1 MTEDLHSNRFQVTT
15 CHLDQFLILV
25 IPFQVGC
32 HLDQFLILVIPFQV
46 GLETLDRWYDLT

>member
-25 IPFQVGC
+25 IPFQVG
-32 HLDQFLILVIPFQV
+32 
-46 GLETLDRWYDLT
+46 LETLDRWYDLT